1 MVKKFG
7 NRLFSTS
14 RRKITAAIM
23 GFTALILLGTL
34 LTISIT
40 TYNAVYRD
48 NQRILEIF
56 LDDYMR
62 GNGPKGVP
70 DDTADGPENRRLA
83 DAAVMYLVE
92 FSSDGNVTGIL
103 NDVKPV
109 MSDEALINLASQLIL
124 NDKIS
129 GISGR
134 MVYRVASDGSSG
146 KTYAVMMDNTLID
159 SSMKT
164 LILNTVIFGAIALI
178 ILFFISLRASKE
190 IMKPVEETYQKQKQ
204 FISDAG
210 HELKTPISTVNANA
224 ELLRREIGTNKWLDN
239 IFYENQRMKELV
251 TSLLDL
257 SRTENV
263 ETIHTDVDFSRIVTG
278 GILPF
283 DSVAFEK
290 GMLLESDIEE
300 NIHLEGDE
308 NQLGQL
314 VSTLLD
320 NAFSHAEKAQ
330 NDNVDPCKVLVTL
343 YAKNKN
349 AVLKISNPGKEIPKE
364 ERNRIFERFYRTD
377 ASRALNGHYGLGLA
391 IAKAVVIAHEG
402 EISVEC
408 DKGITTFIVRIP
420 VKK

>member
-1 MVKKFG
+1 
-7 NRLFSTS
+7 
-14 RRKITAAIM
+14 
-23 GFTALILLGTL
+23 
-34 LTISIT
+34 
-40 TYNAVYRD
+40 
-48 NQRILEIF
+48 
-56 LDDYMR
+56 
-62 GNGPKGVP
+62 
-70 DDTADGPENRRLA
+70 
-83 DAAVMYLVE
+83 
-92 FSSDGNVTGIL
+92 
-103 NDVKPV
+103 
-109 MSDEALINLASQLIL
+109 
-124 NDKIS
+124 
-129 GISGR
+129 
-134 MVYRVASDGSSG
+134 
-146 KTYAVMMDNTLID
+146 
-159 SSMKT
+159 
-164 LILNTVIFGAIALI
+164 
-178 ILFFISLRASKE
+178 
-190 IMKPVEETYQKQKQ
+190 
-204 FISDAG
+204 
-210 HELKTPISTVNANA
+210 
-224 ELLRREIGTNKWLDN
+224 
-239 IFYENQRMKELV
+239 MKELV

-300 NIHLEGDE
+300 NIQLEGDA

-343 YAKNKN
+343 YEKNKN

-408 DKGITTFIVRIP
+408 DKGITTFIVSIP